1 MRKRVIF
8 TIGLIT
14 ILLASCLTS
23 NANAQWKTPKDKKI
37 FNTEEPLTIGIS
49 YNQIMVYLDQYISM
63 SKSSDIDGQPRY
75 NGKTSDDLAFLEIIG
90 NKKDV
95 SQAGLMFG
103 IPTDAPTIVV
113 RNTGLLIRFMK
124 NVVPEWKGG
133 WKWVTSAIERMS
145 STGGSEKIIM
155 GRKLIEVTQIKV
167 YGIVCVSVK
176 HKNAI

>member
-1 MRKRVIF
+1 MRRRPVF
-8 TIGLIT
+8 TVVLI
-14 ILLASCLTS
+14 AFMFMSFLTS
-23 NANAQWKTPKDKKI
+23 KANAQ
-37 FNTEEPLTIGIS
+37 TEQPLTIGIS
-49 YNQIMVYLDQYISM
+49 YNQIMEYLDQYISM

-75 NGKTSDDLAFLEIIG
+75 NGQTSDDMAFLEIIG

-95 SQAGLMFG
+95 SQAGLMLG
-103 IPTDAPTIVV
+103 IPIDAPTILV
-113 RNTGLLIRFMK
+113 RNTAILLRFMK

-133 WKWVTSAIERMS
+133 VEWVTSALERIS

-155 GRKLIEVTQIKV
+155 GRKSIEVTLIKV